1 MTPMNMNK
9 LNNRQ
14 CGFSLIELMT
24 AMVISILLLTAAVG
38 MFITNNRI
46 YREQNEMG
54 QLQENARFAM
64 SLIIKDIRSVAFVGC
79 ADDITKVTNNLT
91 NVTDLTLNSFSV
103 SATSDLIEGSE
114 NGANWQPSTSTS
126 AVANMITTTD
136 AIPSDGITVRR
147 LETTGVE
154 VTTAMGAVNDPL
166 TTAVGNGFAQG
177 DYLVVSDCGGADIFR
192 VTNADANTTG
202 TVKHVAG
209 AHNTTSN
216 FSRVYSTTASIYT
229 LVNRRYFIRNSAT
242 GSGAALW
249 RESLAGMEELV
260 EGVESM
266 QVLYGEDTNTDFIAD
281 AYVNAANVTSW
292 SNVISV
298 KIGLLMRTVAQF
310 GDGTGL
316 DTYTL
321 LGTDVGP
328 VDDSYRRRIF
338 TSTIEIRN
346 RKS

>member
-1 MTPMNMNK
+1 MTPINMNK

-14 CGFSLIELMT
+14 FGFSLIELMT
-24 AMVISILLLTAAVG
+24 AMVIGILLLTAAVG

-64 SLIIKDIRSVAFVGC
+64 SLIVKDIRSVAFVGC

-114 NGANWQPSTSTS
+114 NGANWQPSNSTS

-136 AIPSDGITVRR
+136 AIPSDGITVRH
-147 LETTGVE
+147 LEATSVP
-154 VTTAMGAVNDPL
+154 VTAAMGAIADPL

-177 DYLVVSDCGGADIFR
+177 DYLVVADCGGADIFR
-192 VTNADANTTG
+192 VTNADASTTG
-202 TVKHVAG
+202 TVRHVTG
-209 AHNTTSN
+209 TNNTTSS
-216 FSRVYSTTASIYT
+216 FSRVYSTTASIYRLT
-229 LVNRRYFIRNSAT
+229 NRRYFIRNSTT
-242 GSGAALW
+242 GSGSALW
-249 RESLAGMEELV
+249 RESLTGMEELV

-266 QVLYGEDTNTDFIAD
+266 QVLYGEDTNTDFIVD
-281 AYVNAANVTSW
+281 LYVNAANVTTW
-292 SNVISV
+292 SNIVSV
-298 KIGLLMRTVAQF
+298 KIGLLMRTVASY
-310 GDGTGL
+310 GTEI
-316 DTYTL
+316 DSNNYTL
-321 LGTDVGP
+321 LGTIVNP
-328 VDDSYRRRIF
+328 VDDSRRRRIF
-338 TSTIEIRN
+338 TSTVEIRN